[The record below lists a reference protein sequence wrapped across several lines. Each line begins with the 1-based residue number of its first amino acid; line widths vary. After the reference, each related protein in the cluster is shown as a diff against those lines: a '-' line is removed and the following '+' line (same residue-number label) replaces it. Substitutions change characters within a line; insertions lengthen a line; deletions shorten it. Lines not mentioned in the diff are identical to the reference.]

1 MLPEWLDPESLQW
14 VILGSIGFVVYV
26 MFLVARFV
34 QKAITKFLLFVI
46 LAGVGLSLWIQR
58 EDLQDCVDTCE
69 CAVYGASVDVPA
81 DVLPAECR

>member
-34 QKAITKFLLFVI
+34 QKAITKFLLFVV

-69 CAVYGASVDVPA
+69 CTVYGASVDIPV

>member
-1 MLPEWLDPESLQW
+1 MLPEWLDPASLQW

-34 QKAITKFLLFVI
+34 QKAITKFLLFVV

-69 CAVYGASVDVPA
+69 CAIYGATVDIPD
-81 DVLPAECR
+81 DVLPVECR